1 MGIGT
6 PISHRSMPFMASF
19 LSLWLSN
26 GDYGPGQLKR
36 AMPQVPEM
44 IKTL

>member
-19 LSLWLSN
+19 LSLWLSSAN
-26 GDYGPGQLKR
+26 YEHKRLKG
-36 AMPQVPEM
+36 AMPQLPEM
-44 IKTL
+44 IKTV